1 MKIATIY
8 TLYGRRAGAEL
19 FFERTVRTVAEK
31 YPDVEWLAYCNDDAM
46 KAMEGA
52 PRTELVR
59 VPWLNN
65 QYKKAFWLEFLA
77 WGDLKRRGADCF
89 WIPSGCN
96 HFPGPWAKRLPVVT
110 TFLDFGEYHVAGKY
124 SRARMI
130 FRKAICI
137 PRNLRRARNFTTIS
151 RFTTKDLHEMFGIA
165 EGRIRTVYP
174 GNSPHRGG
182 AGGGDAAAEAKVLEG
197 LGLRREGYFFTP
209 GRTDYLGKG
218 LDTLFAAFRRF
229 AARHE
234 GVELV
239 LVGPQGEGY
248 ERMQAD
254 WARDGAA
261 GGRMRY
267 LGRVEE
273 EVLGA
278 LYGGAL
284 ATVLPSRFE
293 GFGFPVLEAMGKGS
307 PVVCSDAGSL
317 PEVAGDAAWMF
328 PAGDETALEA
338 ALERCAAD
346 GTAREEAVRKG
357 RAQYGKFSWEATA
370 EGMAAAFRE
379 AVEGG
384 GV

>member
-19 FFERTVRTVAEK
+19 FFERTVRTMAEK
-31 YPDVEWLAYCNDDAM
+31 YPDVEWLVYCNDDAM

-52 PRTELVR
+52 ERTELVR

-77 WGDLKRRGADCF
+77 WRDLKRRGADCF

-110 TFLDFGEYHVAGKY
+110 TFLDFGEYHVPGKY
-124 SRARMI
+124 SRARMV

-151 RFTTKDLHEMFGIA
+151 CFTTKDLHEMFGIA
-165 EGRIRTVYP
+165 EERIRTVYP

-182 AGGGDAAAEAKVLEG
+182 EASAAGNAGRELEK
-197 LGLRREGYFFTP
+197 LGLKREGYFFTP

-218 LDTLFAAFRRF
+218 LDTLFAAFRRV
-229 AARHE
+229 AARHD

-248 ERMQAD
+248 DRMQAD

-273 EVLGA
+273 GVLGA
-278 LYGGAL
+278 LYAGAL

-317 PEVAGDAAWMF
+317 PEVAGDAALMF
-328 PAGDETALEA
+328 PAGDAA
-338 ALERCAAD
+338 ALETVLERCLAD
-346 GTAREEAVRKG
+346 GALREAAVRKG
-357 RAQYGKFSWEATA
+357 REQVGKFSWDSTA
-370 EGMAAAFRE
+370 AGMYEAFRE
-379 AVEGG
+379 AVGAG
-384 GV
+384 AGR